1 MSAYVS
7 PPHDEYDGVGSPEK
21 GKLDT
26 VAQNQDAISI
36 LKKPSIS

>member
-7 PPHDEYDGVGSPEK
+7 PPHDEYDGVSSPEK

-26 VAQNQDAISI
+26 VAISI
-36 LKKPSIS
+36 KKNSIS